1 MTAEA
6 SSPGLD
12 RAEQIR
18 SAVQEYAVATASS
31 ARPELYRPLTFLLAQ
46 IRQLLA
52 LDVVF
57 VSRFVD
63 NDRVFEVVSAE
74 GDTAS
79 RIAPGRSD
87 PLLDS
92 YCQRI
97 VDGRLPAVIADTGA
111 SPEAA
116 ALAITRTLKIRAY
129 LSAPVVLPNGQVFG
143 TLCCI
148 SHKVRPDLRESDAK
162 ALAAAAQAVAA
173 SVTSAG
179 TIRYA
184 SWTPDRHEPPGRP
197 EHGPS

>member
-1 MTAEA
+1 MSEDL
-6 SSPGLD
+6 PVPQVD
-12 RAEQIR
+12 RIARIQ
-18 SAVQEYAVATASS
+18 SAVHDYAVATSRS
-31 ARPELYRPLTFLLAQ
+31 ATPELYEPLTFLLAQ
-46 IRQLLA
+46 IRQALN

-63 NDRVFEVVSAE
+63 QQRVFEVVSAE
-74 GDTAS
+74 GDAAA

-97 VDGRLPAVIADTGA
+97 VDGRLPVRIPDTA
-111 SPEAA
+111 ALPEAA
-116 ALAITRTLKIRAY
+116 ALAITRSLNIGAY

-148 SHKVRPDLRESDAK
+148 SHKVRPDWREADAK
-162 ALAAAAQAVAA
+162 ALAAAAEAVAA
-173 SVTSAG
+173 SVTRGG

-184 SWTPDRHEPPGRP
+184 SWDPD
-197 EHGPS
+197 